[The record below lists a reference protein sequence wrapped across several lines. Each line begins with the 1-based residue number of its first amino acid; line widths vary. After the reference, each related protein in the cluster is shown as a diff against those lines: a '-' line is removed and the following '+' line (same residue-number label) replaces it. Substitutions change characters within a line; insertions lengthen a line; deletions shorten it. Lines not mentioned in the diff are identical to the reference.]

1 MCKHLNLYTSLTDN
15 GGIKLKRKI
24 VTIII
29 CILLS
34 TVILPVV
41 SSIPSKTA
49 DETHLHEVFKIQEDS
64 NFFPRAVSEFTDDF
78 IIDIIEQLD
87 ETMYLSYL
95 EDIVDFGPRVTG
107 TPACHDAGNYI
118 YNEFQSMDL
127 EVRYHDW
134 NYGGYED
141 RNIEATL
148 TGTDNTSDE
157 IYILCAHYDTVSNCP
172 GADDDASGVATV
184 LAAAYI
190 LSQHEFNH
198 TIRFVTFSG
207 EEQWMLG
214 SHEYVME
221 AVENED
227 NIIAVLNV
235 DMIGFA
241 LTSTHGSNIKI
252 FKNPPSLWISDYTI
266 DIAEEYYEYIHLNV
280 LPLGEAPSDQ
290 LYFWENGFDAVF
302 YHEYEFNDYYHTPND
317 IIENMN
323 ITYATRFSKLVLAT
337 LAELAVAN
345 EVVENQPP
353 DTPEISGQTNGAT
366 NTSYLYTFVTTD
378 DDGDYLFYYIDWG
391 DGEVEE
397 WIGPYESD
405 ESGEAY
411 HLWEEEDTYTIKIK
425 AKDTHGDESN
435 WTYLEVSMPVNQM
448 TQETFLQ
455 RVLNQFPNAFA
466 ILRYL
471 LGL

>member
-1 MCKHLNLYTSLTDN
+1 MTTLKDN

-29 CILLS
+29 CMLLS
-34 TVILPVV
+34 TIILPVA

-49 DETHLHEVFKIQEDS
+49 DETDLHEVFNIQEDN
-64 NFFPRAVSEFTDDF
+64 NFYPQKASEFANDF

-95 EDIVDFGPRVTG
+95 EDIVDFGTRVTG
-107 TPACHDAGNYI
+107 TPACHDAGDYI

-127 EVRYHDW
+127 GVRYHDW

-148 TGTDNTSDE
+148 PGTDNTSDE
-157 IYILCAHYDTVSNCP
+157 IYIICAHYDTVSNCP

-184 LAAAYI
+184 LAAANI
-190 LSQHEFNH
+190 LSQYEFNH

-252 FKNPPSLWISDYTI
+252 FKNSPSLWISDYTI
-266 DIAEEYYEYIHLNV
+266 DIAEEYYDYIHLNV
-280 LPLGEAPSDQ
+280 VPLGEAPSDQ

-302 YHEYEFNDYYHTPND
+302 YHEYEFNYYYHTPND
-317 IIENMN
+317 VIENIN
-323 ITYATRFSKLVLAT
+323 LTYATRFSKLVLAT
-337 LAELAVAN
+337 LVSLAQRHPIVAEFELEIEGGLGLSAIFRNIGEGDAQDC
-345 EVVENQPP
+345 EWEIIFDGGIILSPKGS
-353 DTPEISGQTNGAT
+353 TISGSFNILAP
-366 NTSYLYTFVTTD
+366 D
-378 DDGDYLFYYIDWG
+378 DETKVDVLPLGFGGFITPLEIVVSIDASNAKG
-391 DGEVEE
+391 VEE
-397 WIGPYESD
+397 KVT
-405 ESGEAY
+405 A
-411 HLWEEEDTYTIKIK
+411 KI
-425 AKDTHGDESN
+425 
-435 WTYLEVSMPVNQM
+435 
-448 TQETFLQ
+448 FLFF
-455 RVLNQFPNAFA
+455 V
-466 ILRYL
+466 III
-471 LGL
+471 

>member
-1 MCKHLNLYTSLTDN
+1 M
-15 GGIKLKRKI
+15 
-24 VTIII
+24 
-29 CILLS
+29 LLS
-34 TVILPVV
+34 TIILPVA
-41 SSIPSKTA
+41 SSIPSKTD
-49 DETHLHEVFKIQEDS
+49 DETNPHGVFNTQEDN
-64 NFFPRAVSEFTDDF
+64 NFYPQKASEFTDDF

-107 TPACHDAGNYI
+107 TPACHDAGDYI

-127 EVRYHDW
+127 EVRYHGW

-157 IYILCAHYDTVSNCP
+157 IYIICAHYDTVSNCP

-190 LSQHEFNH
+190 LSQYEFNH

-221 AVENED
+221 AVQNGD

-266 DIAEEYYEYIHLNV
+266 DIAEEYYDYIHLNV
-280 LPLGEAPSDQ
+280 VPLGEAPSDQ

-302 YHEYEFNDYYHTPND
+302 YHEYEFNYYYHTPND

-337 LAELAVAN
+337 LAELAVPV

-353 DTPEISGQTNGAT
+353 DTPEISGPTNGAT

-378 DDGDYLFYYIDWG
+378 TDDDEICYFVDWG
-391 DGEVEE
+391 DNTSSG
-397 WIGPYESD
+397 WSD
-405 ESGEAY
+405 FVESGTPVIVSHTWVEK
-411 HLWEEEDTYTIKIK
+411 DTYTITAK
-425 AKDTHGDESN
+425 AKDIYGAESD
-435 WTYLEVSMPVNQM
+435 WATLEVEMPVNQ
-448 TQETFLQ
+448 QVVINPLLQ
-455 RVLNQFPNAFA
+455 MILERFPNAFPL
-466 ILRYL
+466 LRQL